1 MADDWENAAE
11 SNIVIKP
18 TVPSNVNKWAGEDE
32 ADDVK
37 DSWEDEEE
45 KKDEEKVEK
54 KSTTTATTKA
64 PIKPAALLLLQEDA
78 EEKRLA
84 NMTPEERVAEKLHLQ
99 KIQEEKD
106 LKTALETL
114 GILPGVDVLEA
125 FNPQTKEE
133 FKEFGTTLSWKISEY
148 KDSPHFP
155 QFAEDLVRN
164 ICADLSTT
172 ELKKI
177 KIFVDNLHSEKVKQK
192 EKQNTKKSSG
202 KGKNKVTIRADTDDI
217 NDYKRYGNDY
227 DDFDDDF
234 M

>member
-18 TVPSNVNKWAGEDE
+18 NVNKWAGEDE

-45 KKDEEKVEK
+45 KKDEEKFEK
-54 KSTTTATTKA
+54 KSTTAATMKA
-64 PIKPAALLLLQEDA
+64 PIKPAGSLLLQEDP

-84 NMTPEERVAEKLHLQ
+84 NTTTEERVAEKLHPQ
-99 KIQEEKD
+99 KLDEKQD
-106 LKTALETL
+106 LKIALETL
-114 GILPGVDVLEA
+114 DLLPAVQSTNK

-133 FKEFGTTLSWKISEY
+133 FKEFGTTLNCKISEY

-164 ICADLSTT
+164 ICAKLSTI

-177 KIFVDNLHSEKVKQK
+177 KIFVDNLHSEKVKTK
-192 EKQNTKKSSG
+192 EKQNTKKPSG
-202 KGKNKVTIRADTDDI
+202 KGKTKATIRTNTDDI
-217 NDYKRYGNDY
+217 NDYKKYGNDY
-227 DDFDDDF
+227 GDFDDDF

>member
-18 TVPSNVNKWAGEDE
+18 AVPSNVNKWAGEDE

-54 KSTTTATTKA
+54 RNTTTKT
-64 PIKPAALLLLQEDA
+64 PIKPATLLLLQEDA

-84 NMTPEERVAEKLHLQ
+84 NMTPEEKVAEKLRLQ
-99 KIQEEKD
+99 KLQEEKD
-106 LKTALETL
+106 LQTALETL
-114 GILPGVDVLEA
+114 GILPGAEVLDA
-125 FNPQTKEE
+125 FNPQTKED

-164 ICADLSTT
+164 ICLNLAPA
-172 ELKKI
+172 ELRKI
-177 KIFVDNLHSEKVKQK
+177 KIFVDSLHSEKLKL
-192 EKQNTKKSSG
+192 EKQNTKKSSS
-202 KGKNKVTIRADTDDI
+202 KGKNKATIRADTDDI
-217 NDYKRYGNDY
+217 DDYKKYGNDY